1 MAVGLLIGLYLL
13 LLFVLNF
20 SPTQQFLTDKAAA
33 LLSGRLGTELRIGRV
48 EVGLFNRV
56 TLIDVG
62 LKDRSGRDMLRARS
76 VSCKIELLPLLQSR
90 VSLRSVSLLDAD
102 VRLYTPTRGA
112 EPNFRFL
119 LDAFRAWLL

>member
-76 VSCKIELLPLLQSR
+76 V
-90 VSLRSVSLLDAD
+90 
-102 VRLYTPTRGA
+102 
-112 EPNFRFL
+112 
-119 LDAFRAWLL
+119 